1 MPRDQRLGQADLG
14 DELGHGRFGAGKG
27 ANDPEAVHVGQRLV
41 DQAQLAQLFG
51 LEDGVGDRAANA
63 RRRGAQGFRSNC
75 INVRLY
81 QSPLMLFAGADR
93 CQTLARRQGRETLA
107 TPSMVLSA
115 S

>member
-1 MPRDQRLGQADLG
+1 MCQPADDPQAVD
-14 DELGHGRFGAGKG
+14 
-27 ANDPEAVHVGQRLV
+27 VGEGLV
-41 DQAQLAQLFG
+41 DEAQLAQLVG

-93 CQTLARRQGRETLA
+93 CQTRARRQGRETLA